1 MFLSREGEYLGYLN
15 SKMPLFPQDFMREVE
30 REKEKEKEKE
40 SKEMKTEFLTGI
52 SGSITLFFPFW
63 IPKKARRSTSIVPL
77 F

>member
-1 MFLSREGEYLGYLN
+1 MFLSREGEYLDYLN
-15 SKMPLFPQDFMREVE
+15 SKMPLFPQDSMREAE
-30 REKEKEKEKE
+30 REKEKE